1 MFCMFVCSL
10 SKFVANVCMMI
21 EERVVPIFLCFY
33 FFFKNGA
40 GHFFRTL
47 QVFRFELRQV
57 FRRGTGQAFSFGT
70 RLAFSVGAWDV
81 LVLKSILWQSLRLEN
96 VCGFIK
102 LY

>member
-1 MFCMFVCSL
+1 MFVCSL

-21 EERVVPIFLCFY
+21 EERVVPFFLCFY
-33 FFFKNGA
+33 FFFFFKNGA

-57 FRRGTGQAFSFGT
+57 FRRGTG
-70 RLAFSVGAWDV
+70 LAFSVGAWDV